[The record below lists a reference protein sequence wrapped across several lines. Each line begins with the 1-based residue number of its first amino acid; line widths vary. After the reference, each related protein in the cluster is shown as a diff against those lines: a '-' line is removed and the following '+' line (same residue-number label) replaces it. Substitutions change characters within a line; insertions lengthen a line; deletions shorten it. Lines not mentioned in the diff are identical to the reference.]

1 MDDGLE
7 NRGVVFDLD
16 GVLVMSE
23 RLWEEAWTAYAARH
37 GYGWTADDT
46 RRCQG
51 MSVPEWGAYLGER
64 SSGDAADASRGVI
77 ADVVESYRSG
87 RVTLLEGAAELVT
100 SVASRVPIGLA
111 SSAPREIIDTVMGT
125 MEIGRFFSATVSS
138 AEVAHGKP
146 SPDVYA
152 EAVNRLGIEAAR
164 SLAVEDSSNGVRAA
178 AAAGLTVIA
187 LAHEEY
193 PLAPDAVALSH
204 RVRTT
209 LGQVRDDI
217 MELLDEQEVGMPKR

>member
-1 MDDGLE
+1 ME
-7 NRGVVFDLD
+7 
-16 GVLVMSE
+16 
-23 RLWEEAWTAYAARH
+23 
-37 GYGWTADDT
+37 
-46 RRCQG
+46 
-51 MSVPEWGAYLGER
+51 
-64 SSGDAADASRGVI
+64 SRPPG
-77 ADVVESYRSG
+77 
-87 RVTLLEGAAELVT
+87 
-100 SVASRVPIGLA
+100 
-111 SSAPREIIDTVMGT
+111 
-125 MEIGRFFSATVSS
+125 
-138 AEVAHGKP
+138 
-146 SPDVYA
+146 
-152 EAVNRLGIEAAR
+152 